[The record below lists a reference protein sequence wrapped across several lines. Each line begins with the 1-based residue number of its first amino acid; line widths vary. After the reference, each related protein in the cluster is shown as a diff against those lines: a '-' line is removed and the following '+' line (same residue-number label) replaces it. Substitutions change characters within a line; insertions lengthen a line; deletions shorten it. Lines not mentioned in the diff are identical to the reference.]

1 LSRIHQIVALTANAL
16 KGDKERFMEQ
26 GLDDY
31 LSKPIES
38 NELLFILK
46 KFLKQKPKDGE
57 ETELELKLP

>member
-1 LSRIHQIVALTANAL
+1 MSRIHQIVALTANAL